1 MSFDLIIV
9 LCTRYHNIISD
20 DIRFYKNVNA
30 LIMYVRMLDGYF
42 FNRTLFTKVIK

>member
-30 LIMYVRMLDGYF
+30 LILIMYVRMLDG
-42 FNRTLFTKVIK
+42 

>member
-20 DIRFYKNVNA
+20 DIRFYVNA
-30 LIMYVRMLDGYF
+30 LIMYVRMLDG
-42 FNRTLFTKVIK
+42 